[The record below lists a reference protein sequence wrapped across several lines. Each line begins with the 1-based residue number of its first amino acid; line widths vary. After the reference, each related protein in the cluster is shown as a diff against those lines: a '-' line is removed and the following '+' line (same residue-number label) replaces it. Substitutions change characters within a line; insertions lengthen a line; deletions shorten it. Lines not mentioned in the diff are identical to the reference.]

1 MGTPVR
7 WTDNPGRRFCYPQCF
22 WRLGEASTAE
32 TVKPLRASGRAGDLQ
47 NNNLT
52 MGTSTMRKLLTPVM
66 GIFTMLG
73 VLVTPAEA
81 ATVSLIPGATQSSVG
96 ATVTL
101 SIEGSGFTGNADGGA
116 FHATWDATI
125 LQLVSVSIASPP
137 WDLSFVTDS
146 DPNDGLL
153 DSVFVATSPI
163 RWSRPGFLD
172 WHFDLRRGR

>member
-1 MGTPVR
+1 LCVLIGGGLFSLLGECFLGTPVR

-101 SIEGSGFTGNADGGA
+101 SIEGSGFTGNADGGGFSRHLGCHYPA
-116 FHATWDATI
+116 ARQRQYRQPA
-125 LQLVSVSIASPP
+125 LGSVICY
-137 WDLSFVTDS
+137 
-146 DPNDGLL
+146 
-153 DSVFVATSPI
+153 
-163 RWSRPGFLD
+163 
-172 WHFDLRRGR
+172 